1 MGLLTSAHMTSASL
15 LDSPHVERL
24 WTLPDGTVC
33 VLVTGKTPPYYSVS
47 LIRDEQIVRERR
59 LYGRA
64 SAQIVAQGWKD
75 VGPAVSR

>member
-1 MGLLTSAHMTSASL
+1 MLSSAGMTSASL

-33 VLVTGKTPPYYSVS
+33 LLVTGETPPYYSVS

-75 VGPAVSR
+75 VGAAVSR